1 MKNQRKTEIK
11 VGITVF
17 IGIIILFWIYGW
29 AKNITFNA
37 NRKELLVE
45 FQSVAGLEI
54 GDPVTVNGV
63 RKGYVDDIKISDS
76 KVVVKL
82 NLDEDV
88 NLRENAKFYIVMLD
102 LMGGKKVEIN
112 PGNSASEMNY
122 SKIRN
127 GEFLGDIST
136 AMAALGSVEND
147 LIDVIKEVKV
157 TLFQVNKTLTDSQF
171 NQELKLSINNLN
183 NLTNNLNSLIIN
195 NKDNINKL
203 LTEGTDLTKS
213 LNNIL
218 VSNKDSLS
226 VTLSLI
232 RQTLNNSQ
240 LLISSI
246 NDFIDKT
253 NKSENNLG
261 RVLNDKEIT
270 ENLKVS
276 IQQLKDLTKLLLDQL
291 KSSGIKVDAKIDL
304 F

>member
-88 NLRENAKFYIVMLD
+88 NLKENAKFYIVMLD

>member
-1 MKNQRKTEIK
+1 
-11 VGITVF
+11 
-17 IGIIILFWIYGW
+17 
-29 AKNITFNA
+29 
-37 NRKELLVE
+37 
-45 FQSVAGLEI
+45 
-54 GDPVTVNGV
+54 
-63 RKGYVDDIKISDS
+63 
-76 KVVVKL
+76 
-82 NLDEDV
+82 
-88 NLRENAKFYIVMLD
+88 MLD